1 MLRVNGLFGHV
12 RRNDFRSLVAFL
24 GFAVAIQILAATVLM
39 VPLMIFDVRHL
50 PIFDPLAYLW
60 RYGPWV
66 LAATC
71 FLFAWKYH
79 WYLESVE
86 EALGLGFSFAR
97 QDARL
102 ARLTAQLAI
111 TAGVPQPRTAV
122 LESAALNAFACGTK
136 ADDSYIVATRGL
148 LEALDERELRAVLA
162 HEITHIKNGD
172 VRFLASA
179 QVLFNIM
186 LGLQKLQKFQLGSR
200 KLGCAAFASPLI
212 ILPFVI
218 GTFGS
223 GLAFLIARATRS
235 GISLSREFIA
245 DAEAV
250 RLTHDAGALVS
261 ALRKVQGRSRIEN
274 LSPALEAMMI
284 DGVSTGASAT
294 HPTIADRIAALI
306 ELTGPMAA
314 EAYVS
319 GPLEPVRTGFGR
331 RGLAAAAVASLP
343 REAEPERTAAEE
355 YVLNFAKS
363 RREPTKLEPWHYG
376 LMLVGFAIPIV
387 FGTVLAPPSLRV
399 KDMAPTSMAPSTSEV
414 EQVKATGCFP
424 QYVQA
429 ASSDDLKV
437 SYRQGLIDA
446 YRRGDRT
453 DESYRPEFE
462 RYVAWHEKTRDAVA
476 NPVPGATLEPMLV
489 EYVRMRKLNLEQSW
503 DLFGREG
510 FAAMQR
516 DYQSPGDKAA
526 VEQLR
531 ERLRAKTSWPLQDDV
546 TMADLN
552 SLASNPDGFVPC
564 RTLRA

>member
-12 RRNDFRSLVAFL
+12 RRNDLRSLVAFL

-39 VPLMIFDVRHL
+39 MPLMVLDVSHL
-50 PIFDPLAYLW
+50 PILDPLGYLW

-66 LAATC
+66 LVATC

-79 WYLESVE
+79 WYLDSVE

-111 TAGVPQPRTAV
+111 TAGIPQPRTAV

-136 ADDSYIVATRGL
+136 AEDSYVVVTRGL

-212 ILPFVI
+212 VLPFII

-250 RLTHDAGALVS
+250 RLTHDAAALVS

-284 DGVSTGASAT
+284 DGVSSGAGAT
-294 HPTIADRIAALI
+294 HPTIIDRIQALI

-319 GPLEPVRTGFGR
+319 GPIEAVRAGFGR
-331 RGLAAAAVASLP
+331 RGLAAAAVAQLP

-376 LMLVGFAIPIV
+376 LILGGFAFPVV
-387 FGTVLAPPSLRV
+387 FGTLLAPPDASQQ
-399 KDMAPTSMAPSTSEV
+399 AEITSASPSTSEAKLV
-414 EQVKATGCFP
+414 RKTGCFP
-424 QYVQA
+424 EYVQIGG
-429 ASSDDLKV
+429 DGDLKV

-453 DESYRPEFE
+453 DEAYRPEFE
-462 RYVAWHEKTRDAVA
+462 RYVAWHEKSRDAVA
-476 NPVPGATLEPMLV
+476 SPVPGATIEPMLV
-489 EYVRMRKLNLEQSW
+489 EYVRMRKMNLEQSW
-503 DLFGREG
+503 DLFGPEG
-510 FAAMQR
+510 FAAMKR
-516 DYQSPGDKAA
+516 DYQSAGDRAA
-526 VEQLR
+526 VDQLR
-531 ERLRAKTSWPLQDDV
+531 ARLKARTSWPLQDEV

-552 SLASNPDGFVPC
+552 SLARNPDGFVPC